1 MNHDRI
7 KGRWRR
13 ISGALRESCGRLIS
27 DSGMVDEGLR
37 LQRVGRAQERYGVN
51 KEQARRQLNEFAR
64 RNRRWNIS
72 GR

>member
-1 MNHDRI
+1 
-7 KGRWRR
+7 
-13 ISGALRESCGRLIS
+13 
-27 DSGMVDEGLR
+27 MVDEGLR